1 MTLRD
6 RRKPADEEIGSTPP
20 ARRMG
25 RGRGGATPRDT
36 PGRVKKE
43 EKADSDM
50 GVVVGEEPQGEIALV
65 VDAKSDLA
73 KPAAPMP
80 TGSLGQGEFGAES
93 ESSTSIPVAFDST
106 PASLPSLPIQH
117 GGISA
122 SAGSN
127 DLASIPPLP
136 SIPSMSSTTFISQ
149 PSTRAQPGDDATPAC
164 TAPLRSSI
172 TSEQSQKV
180 FLRFTRPTSTEP
192 PSQTLYPVLP
202 VAVGSYRERGVSEGL
217 SAESD
222 SEYVSAKSD
231 LSGDYDRTRQEL

>member
-25 RGRGGATPRDT
+25 RGRGGATPKDT

-50 GVVVGEEPQGEIALV
+50 GVVVGDEPQGEIALV
-65 VDAKSDLA
+65 IDTKSDSA
-73 KPAAPMP
+73 KPVTHVP
-80 TGSLGQGEFGAES
+80 TGSLGQGGFGAHS
-93 ESSTSIPVAFDST
+93 ESSTSIPVAFAST
-106 PASLPSLPIQH
+106 PASMPSLPIQH
-117 GGISA
+117 GGIPA
-122 SAGSN
+122 SAGSH
-127 DLASIPPLP
+127 DLASIAPLP
-136 SIPSMSSTTFISQ
+136 SIPSMSSTSFLSQ
-149 PSTRAQPGDDATPAC
+149 PSARTQTGDDATPPYA
-164 TAPLRSSI
+164 APLQSSI

-180 FLRFTRPTSTEP
+180 FLRFTRPTSAEP

-202 VAVGSYRERGVSEGL
+202 VAVGSHRERGVSEGL

-231 LSGDYDRTRQEL
+231 LSGDHDRTRQEL